1 MARLLVF
8 QHVAHEILG
17 TLDPLLKKSA
27 FRIKY
32 VNFGRDNYSIPEV
45 SGYDGLIVLGGPMNV
60 DQVKDYPYL
69 KEEIAAIERALV
81 SDMPVLGICLGSQLV
96 AKALGAKVRRNPVKE
111 IGWYDVVPTDK
122 GTEDPLISN
131 FDKTEKIFQWHGDTF
146 ELPGGSELLA
156 TSEFCTNQ
164 AYRYGEKVYGFQFH
178 LEVDSKM
185 IERWLTIPGNV
196 AEIKE
201 LNGQIDP
208 ERIKA
213 ETPEYID
220 NLHDLSDRTF
230 SKFINLFD
238 NLEKYHVLPSR

>member
-8 QHVAHEILG
+8 QHVAHEILR
-17 TLDPLLKKSA
+17 TLDPLLRKSA

-96 AKALGAKVRRNPVKE
+96 AKALGAKVRKNPVKE
-111 IGWYDVVPTDK
+111 IGWYDVVPT
-122 GTEDPLISN
+122 GNGAADPLISN
-131 FDKTEKIFQWHGDTF
+131 FGKTEKIFQWHGDTF

-178 LEVDSKM
+178 LEVDRKM

-208 ERIKA
+208 ERIRA

-230 SKFINLFD
+230 SEFINLFD

>member
-17 TLDPLLKKSA
+17 TLDPLLRKSA

-96 AKALGAKVRRNPVKE
+96 AKALGAKVRKNPVKE
-111 IGWYDVVPTDK
+111 IGWYDVVPTVK

-131 FDKTEKIFQWHGDTF
+131 FGKAEKIFQWHGDTF
-146 ELPGGSELLA
+146 ELPRDSELLV

-185 IERWLTIPGNV
+185 VDRWLTIPENV
-196 AEIKE
+196 AEIKV

-208 ERIKA
+208 ERIRA

-230 SKFINLFD
+230 SEFINLFD